1 MKNKIQLFQNGKKR
15 LFHSPNIC
23 WAGVML
29 EWFRMGEP
37 RGWSFALDHVTSWGH
52 TGGWQWEKRGRRG
65 SRDAWGWFRSVH
77 CVNGK
82 EWLGEGRG
90 INNSLLWLR
99 GCRRKEAVR
108 FDFKVLNLNDRKNCI
123 TMNCNQGGPNR
134 DNSCSE
140 SDCFMGLPALSRW
153 LQAGA
158 QLQGLVNIPFLPTVS
173 SI

>member
-1 MKNKIQLFQNGKKR
+1 MKKKR

-52 TGGWQWEKRGRRG
+52 AGGWQWEKRDRRG

-99 GCRRKEAVR
+99 GCRRKEASGLTSR
-108 FDFKVLNLNDRKNCI
+108 FWTWMIGRTALPWTTIRVALTRTIAALRVTASPWGSQHFP
-123 TMNCNQGGPNR
+123 GGYKQEHRCR
-134 DNSCSE
+134 DWLIS
-140 SDCFMGLPALSRW
+140 LSTYR
-153 LQAGA
+153 
-158 QLQGLVNIPFLPTVS
+158 F
-173 SI
+173 